1 MEDEEDDLYGTA
13 APDAAGDAPANGN
26 APIKAEQM
34 DVSEDSDE
42 DSDDVRNHL
51 RIHST
56 RNQSNQ
62 ILLYRIF
69 KLPQSDQKA

>member
-13 APDAAGDAPANGN
+13 APEASEDAPANGN

-42 DSDDVRNHL
+42 DSDDVRDLHCILYSSGINSNP
-51 RIHST
+51 RDRTGHS
-56 RNQSNQ
+56 NNN
-62 ILLYRIF
+62 
-69 KLPQSDQKA
+69 

>member
-13 APDAAGDAPANGN
+13 APDASGDAPANGN

-42 DSDDVRNHL
+42 DSDDVRDLH
-51 RIHST
+51 RILYSSGMKSNPRDRTGHS
-56 RNQSNQ
+56 NNN
-62 ILLYRIF
+62 
-69 KLPQSDQKA
+69 

>member
-13 APDAAGDAPANGN
+13 APDASGDAPANGN

-42 DSDDVRNHL
+42 DSDDVRDLHREYIAQEINSNPSDRIGHSNH
-51 RIHST
+51 
-56 RNQSNQ
+56 N
-62 ILLYRIF
+62 
-69 KLPQSDQKA
+69 

>member
-42 DSDDVRNHL
+42 DSDDVRDLHREYIAQESIL
-51 RIHST
+51 IHAT
-56 RNQSNQ
+56 
-62 ILLYRIF
+62 
-69 KLPQSDQKA
+69 A

>member
-13 APDAAGDAPANGN
+13 APDASEDAPANGN

-42 DSDDVRNHL
+42 DSDDVWDLH
-51 RIHST
+51 RISYSSGINSNPCDRTGHS
-56 RNQSNQ
+56 NNN
-62 ILLYRIF
+62 
-69 KLPQSDQKA
+69 

>member
-42 DSDDVRNHL
+42 DSDDVRDLHCEYIAQEINSNPRHRIGHSNH
-51 RIHST
+51 
-56 RNQSNQ
+56 N
-62 ILLYRIF
+62 
-69 KLPQSDQKA
+69 

>member
-13 APDAAGDAPANGN
+13 APNAAEDAPSNGN

-42 DSDDVRNHL
+42 DSDDVRDLNRMIYSSGINSNPRD
-51 RIHST
+51 RIGHS
-56 RNQSNQ
+56 NN
-62 ILLYRIF
+62 
-69 KLPQSDQKA
+69 D

>member
-13 APDAAGDAPANGN
+13 VPDAAEDAPANGN

-42 DSDDVRNHL
+42 DSDDVWDLHRILYSSGIDPNSRDRIGHSNH
-51 RIHST
+51 
-56 RNQSNQ
+56 
-62 ILLYRIF
+62 
-69 KLPQSDQKA
+69 D

>member
-13 APDAAGDAPANGN
+13 APDASEDAPANGN

-42 DSDDVRNHL
+42 DSDDVRDLH
-51 RIHST
+51 RILYSSGINSNPSDRIGHS
-56 RNQSNQ
+56 NYN
-62 ILLYRIF
+62 
-69 KLPQSDQKA
+69 

>member
-13 APDAAGDAPANGN
+13 APDASGDAPANGN

-42 DSDDVRNHL
+42 DSDDVRDLHRIYSTGINSNPPGCIGHSNH
-51 RIHST
+51 
-56 RNQSNQ
+56 N
-62 ILLYRIF
+62 
-69 KLPQSDQKA
+69 

>member
-13 APDAAGDAPANGN
+13 APDAAVDAPANGN

-42 DSDDVRNHL
+42 DSDDVRDLHRILDSSGINSNPRDRIGHSNH
-51 RIHST
+51 
-56 RNQSNQ
+56 N
-62 ILLYRIF
+62 
-69 KLPQSDQKA
+69 

>member
-13 APDAAGDAPANGN
+13 APDASEDAPANGN

-42 DSDDVRNHL
+42 DSDDVQDLHRILYSSGINSNPRDRIGHSNH
-51 RIHST
+51 
-56 RNQSNQ
+56 N
-62 ILLYRIF
+62 
-69 KLPQSDQKA
+69 

>member
-42 DSDDVRNHL
+42 DSDDVRDLH
-51 RIHST
+51 RILYSSGINSNPCDRTGHS
-56 RNQSNQ
+56 NNN
-62 ILLYRIF
+62 
-69 KLPQSDQKA
+69 

>member
-13 APDAAGDAPANGN
+13 APDASGDATANGN

-42 DSDDVRNHL
+42 DSDDVRELH
-51 RIHST
+51 RIIYSSGINSNPRDRIGHS
-56 RNQSNQ
+56 NN
-62 ILLYRIF
+62 Y
-69 KLPQSDQKA
+69 